1 MTAENTSYQ
10 MPDRSTVIEA
20 LSWYEDEQRGRWG
33 VEYATKILEHLEAEA
48 RQDGLAMPDSG
59 ASA

>member
-33 VEYATKILEHLEAEA
+33 VEYATEVLEHLEDEA
-48 RQDGLAMPDSG
+48 RRDGSSDQR
-59 ASA
+59 